1 VAERYQVPVFEDACQ
16 AHGAA
21 YYSQQEGRW
30 KRVGSMGRAAAFSFY
45 PGKNLGACGEA
56 GAVTTNDP
64 ELAQKVRTLRDHGQA
79 KKYYHDL
86 EGYNGRL
93 DAIQAGILQVKLQY
107 LAAWNE
113 KRREAARRYDELLLS
128 GGDAIRLPFEPS
140 WAKGVYHLYVVAV
153 ENRDELQK
161 HLSKAN
167 IGTSIHYPIPLHL
180 QKAYSHLGYERGEFP
195 VSEKSAAKI
204 VSLPMYPGLNA
215 EQQREVAEQ
224 VMALVSP
231 VPARG
236 LAAAA
241 SSAFD

>member
-1 VAERYQVPVFEDACQ
+1 
-16 AHGAA
+16 
-21 YYSQQEGRW
+21 
-30 KRVGSMGRAAAFSFY
+30 
-45 PGKNLGACGEA
+45 
-56 GAVTTNDP
+56 
-64 ELAQKVRTLRDHGQA
+64 
-79 KKYYHDL
+79 
-86 EGYNGRL
+86 
-93 DAIQAGILQVKLQY
+93 
-107 LAAWNE
+107 
-113 KRREAARRYDELLLS
+113 
-128 GGDAIRLPFEPS
+128 
-140 WAKGVYHLYVVAV
+140 V

-231 VPARG
+231 APARG